1 MSPLDVDP
9 LVELLSAVRQK
20 GVKLWLAEG
29 QLRFRAPHGALSR
42 EDLELLKVSKRE
54 IVDLLGLEPLATS
67 IPSSDLRG
75 RCERLPLA
83 LSQLWRWHL
92 FRLWERPSARVLSC
106 AMRLSGQLNTQ
117 ILQHSVNAIVRRHD
131 ALRTRIVVSDGVP
144 FQEVAEFQHMDLDL
158 IDLTQRRR
166 CATESE
172 IILNLERYLLEPV
185 DLERDSLLGVRL
197 LKTQTKEHV
206 LIVAMEHMISDAFS
220 LCVFVREL
228 FTSYSKSCHGCHVE
242 LPDVGIQFSDY
253 SRWLEHCRQSWVDRH
268 AEFWSKRLK
277 EGEDRFPADVQ
288 STQIVTEGWAVVP
301 LHIEADLKQRVQEWA
316 HARRTTLAMVMLT
329 AYTALVLRWCEKPQ
343 VVIQCQTSGRSDE
356 KLENAIG
363 YFASLVCL
371 RIELSSGTFTD
382 LLRHVVSE
390 YCQASERGDLSFVA
404 TETSRGSFSRNT
416 IFNWVPSETTTDS
429 FDLEQ
434 SESGLSSTPIEYTN
448 SIIKT
453 FAWDNDPE
461 IVLYDRPSELR
472 GGVYF
477 PSARF
482 GISDMERFARNY
494 KMILESM
501 TSHSEIRMR
510 DIRLCQ

>member
-1 MSPLDVDP
+1 MSPPDANQLA
-9 LVELLSAVRQK
+9 ELLSVVRKK
-20 GVKLWLAEG
+20 GVKLWSTEG

-42 EDLELLKVSKRE
+42 EDLELLKGSKRE
-54 IVDLLGLEPLATS
+54 IVDLLGREPHA
-67 IPSSDLRG
+67 PSVPLSGLRG

-117 ILQHSVNAIVRRHD
+117 ILQQSVNAIVRRHD

-144 FQEVAEFQHMDLDL
+144 VQEVAEFWHTDLEL
-158 IDLTQRRR
+158 IDLTEPRGH
-166 CATESE
+166 ATEDE
-172 IILNLERYLLEPV
+172 ITLNLERYLLEPV
-185 DLERDSLLGVRL
+185 NLESDSLLGVRL

-228 FTSYSKSCHGCHVE
+228 LTSYSQLSHGRPVE

-277 EGEDRFPADVQ
+277 EGEHRFPADVQ
-288 STQIVTEGWAVVP
+288 SMQIVTEGWAVAP
-301 LHIEADLKQRVQEWA
+301 LHIEADLKQRVQDWA
-316 HARRTTLAMVMLT
+316 HARRTTLAMAMLT
-329 AYTALVLRWCEKPQ
+329 AYAGLVLRWCDKPQ
-343 VVIQCQTSGRSDE
+343 VAIQYQTSGRSDE

-382 LLRHVVSE
+382 LLSHVVSE

-404 TETSRGSFSRNT
+404 TETSRGLFSRNT
-416 IFNWVPSETTTDS
+416 IFNWVPCEPMTDG

-434 SESGLSSTPIEYTN
+434 SEFGLSSIPIEYTN

-477 PSARF
+477 PSERF
-482 GISDMERFARNY
+482 RMSDMQCFARSY

-501 TSHSEIRMR
+501 TSHTEVRMR
-510 DIRLCQ
+510 DIRLRQ